1 MTDDQLKLLLD
12 FLQRIGLLRRAADVE
27 QKVTLYQF
35 PSLSGTATFQTTLLD
50 ILPSRRPVSSAV
62 LSSSVFLWRVVNTST
77 FILTVKTSDVLVAD
91 RKFFSSYSRFC

>member
-1 MTDDQLKLLLD
+1 MTDDQLQLLLD
-12 FLQRIGLLRRAADVE
+12 FLQRIGLLLRAADVE

-62 LSSSVFLWRVVNTST
+62 
-77 FILTVKTSDVLVAD
+77 A
-91 RKFFSSYSRFC
+91 